1 MAYEGMIAETIGI
14 NGDKNETISAY
25 VARPLGPG
33 PFPGMVLLHHAPGWD
48 EWYREATRKFA
59 HHGYAAIS
67 PNLYHRAGEGKS
79 DDVAA
84 KVRAEG
90 GVPDAQVIGDTEGAV
105 RWLKAQPWL
114 NGKVGVFGTC
124 SGGRQTFLYACHTKS
139 INAACEL
146 WGGRV
151 VMSKEELN
159 PKQPTPPIEFTRN
172 LSCPLLGLF
181 GNEDRSP
188 TPEQVDQHEAELKKH
203 GKNYE
208 FHRYDGAGHG
218 FFYYDRPA
226 YRIEQ
231 ALDGW
236 QKVFAF
242 SASTWPND
250 RGSASLTAMCTSI
263 VEIVEAAGA
272 GKAGDGWIELT
283 HSVVSYDHPHH
294 AVLEEAIT
302 IDFVNSALGPGA
314 RVAVELT
321 LESAK
326 ELSAALARAIAAAE
340 IEESARRHTV

>member
-1 MAYEGMIAETIGI
+1 MAYEGMIAETIAI
-14 NGDKNETISAY
+14 NGDKNEPISAY

-59 HHGYAAIS
+59 HHGYATIS
-67 PNLYHRAGEGKS
+67 HNLYHRAGEGKA

-105 RWLKAQPWL
+105 QWLRAQPWL

-124 SGGRQTFLYACHTKS
+124 SGGRQTFLFACHTKS

-159 PKQPTPPIEFTRN
+159 PKQPTAPIEFTRN

-188 TPEQVDQHEAELKKH
+188 TPEQVDQHEAELKNTASSTSFIATTAPGTASSTTTGRLTASNRRWTA
-203 GKNYE
+203 GK
-208 FHRYDGAGHG
+208 RCS
-218 FFYYDRPA
+218 R
-226 YRIEQ
+226 
-231 ALDGW
+231 
-236 QKVFAF
+236 
-242 SASTWPND
+242 SCTSTWPNNPGLL
-250 RGSASLTAMCTSI
+250 RTACAPRS
-263 VEIVEAAGA
+263 
-272 GKAGDGWIELT
+272 
-283 HSVVSYDHPHH
+283 SRS
-294 AVLEEAIT
+294 
-302 IDFVNSALGPGA
+302 
-314 RVAVELT
+314 
-321 LESAK
+321 
-326 ELSAALARAIAAAE
+326 
-340 IEESARRHTV
+340 SARPAPARLVTGGST